1 MRLQLIA
8 ILFISHFSFSCNQA
22 QEPVRQSSQTTAVPE
37 QLEPYFIDMAGDTI
51 YRIFK
56 TDPEWKEQLGQMQYF
71 VLREAGTERAFT
83 GHLLENKKKGVYTCA
98 ACGLPL
104 FASDAKFDSG
114 SGWPSY
120 YQPIDPTHII
130 EREDN
135 TNGWNRVELLC
146 ARCGGH
152 LGHVF
157 DDGPKPTGLRY
168 CINSV
173 SLDFVPNKK

>member
-1 MRLQLIA
+1 MRQQLFVIPVLCFLA
-8 ILFISHFSFSCNQA
+8 FSCNQA
-22 QEPVRQSSQTTAVPE
+22 QEPVQRPALALEPE
-37 QLEPYFIDMAGDTI
+37 QLEPFFVNTAGDTI
-51 YRIFK
+51 FRIFK
-56 TDPEWKEQLGQMQYF
+56 TDAEWKEQLDQTQYF

-83 GHLLENKKKGVYTCA
+83 GELLDNKKNGVYTCA
-98 ACGLPL
+98 ACGLSL
-104 FASDAKFDSG
+104 FSSEAKFNSG

-120 YQPIDPTHII
+120 YQPYDPTHII
-130 EREDN
+130 EKEDPSY
-135 TNGWNRVELLC
+135 GWNRVELLC

-173 SLDFVPNKK
+173 SLDFVQNKK